1 MNKGNSR
8 SPSHG
13 ITRQE
18 KAFLVS
24 GYAVTGRGYTR
35 SAKANVFAEN
45 REQAVIR
52 AVAQL
57 RWDGLSHF
65 TALTVREIPS
75 ATVSAKGEIK

>member
-1 MNKGNSR
+1 MNKGNFR
-8 SPSHG
+8 SIARR

-18 KAFLVS
+18 KAFFVS

-52 AVAQL
+52 ATAQL

-65 TALTVREIPS
+65 TALIVREIPS
-75 ATVSAKGEIK
+75 ATVSDRGEIK